1 MNTAFE
7 TSRSKSR
14 ALIVDDNSRYAHSAQ
29 VLLEHTGNYL
39 ACAVNDPRRALE
51 TARSFKSDLVV
62 VNLIMA

>member
-7 TSRSKSR
+7 TTSSKWH
-14 ALIVDDNSRYAHSAQ
+14 ALIVDDTSRFPRSAQ

-39 ACAVNDPRRALE
+39 ACAMNDPRRALE
-51 TARSFKSDLVV
+51 TARRFKPDLVV